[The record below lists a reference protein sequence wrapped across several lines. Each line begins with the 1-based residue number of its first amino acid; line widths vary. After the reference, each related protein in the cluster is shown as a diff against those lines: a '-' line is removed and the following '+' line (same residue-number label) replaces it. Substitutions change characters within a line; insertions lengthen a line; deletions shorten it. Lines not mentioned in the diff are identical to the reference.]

1 MYSTDYK
8 NLVDALMNDKYSIKF
23 NKVITSILGTVRFV
37 SFSYGR
43 NNRYTIEVNILNYDT
58 TMWYVNEDEHRLLLT
73 SSVDD
78 KLKELGKFLISDN
91 LYDIM
96 KAAKKKD

>member
-1 MYSTDYK
+1 MCSTDYK
-8 NLVDALMNDKYSIKF
+8 NLVDALIMDKYSIKF
-23 NKVITSILGTVRFV
+23 YKINTTILGTVSYV